1 MYNYDNEKSGVL
13 TRDGVAKLLTIKD
26 NMWKYPRDYII
37 SYLELTRNTY
47 GDSWNTLAC
56 VDWLEEN
63 GHIQCVSK
71 EGYRQHWKYIKC
83 G

>member
-47 GDSWNTLAC
+47 SDSWNTLAC
-56 VDWLEEN
+56 VDWLEE
-63 GHIQCVSK
+63 IQCVNK
-71 EGYRQHWKYIKC
+71 EGYRQNWEYRKC
-83 G
+83 S